1 MGLVILL
8 GCCILIIYLMKK
20 AGDLRQ
26 SDASKM
32 GFISLPDDGGSDAG
46 CDSDSGDCGGDGGD
60 CGGD

>member
-1 MGLVILL
+1 
-8 GCCILIIYLMKK
+8 MKK